1 LQKTQLLV
9 TAFDDYQLLIHYKI
23 LTVKSEDFYFGALIV
38 LLYLCCIKN
47 TYTEDQKQ
55 GILFLYKNG
64 MSVKNIGRSVGLG
77 RKAIFNFIEKNVPNK
92 RDKSEGQ
99 RARHGTFIKE
109 DAFDILS
116 PEALYW
122 IGFLYAD
129 GGIEAAR
136 PIVALGIAECDK
148 PHLEKYNKFLGGN
161 LNIGTY
167 TNSNKHLKGCN
178 KEDSTICR
186 ISYSNKRIHDRLL
199 ELGFNSNKSSYI
211 LPNSQLINS
220 RDFWRGVIDGDGWIG
235 KYEREDCNKLIET
248 IGLSGTELTLIEFI
262 NFINNSGI
270 KCGTTP
276 HKDKRGN
283 VWKVELHS
291 TIAKQ
296 VMNLLYK
303 DASVY
308 LDRKYQTYLAITQNV
323 V

>member
-1 LQKTQLLV
+1 MKTQ
-9 TAFDDYQLLIHYKI
+9 
-23 LTVKSEDFYFGALIV
+23 
-38 LLYLCCIKN
+38 
-47 TYTEDQKQ
+47 YTEDQKQ

-64 MSVKNIGRSVGLG
+64 MSVKNIGKSVGLG

-92 RDKSEGQ
+92 RTTKNGEAQ

-136 PIVALGIAECDK
+136 PIVALGIAQCDK
-148 PHLEKYNKFLGGN
+148 PHLEKYNHFLGGK

-178 KEDSTICR
+178 KEESIICR

-199 ELGFNSNKSSYI
+199 ELGFTSNKSSYI
-211 LPNSQLINS
+211 LPNSILITS
-220 RDFWRGVIDGDGWIG
+220 RDFWRGIIDGDGWVG
-235 KYEREDCNKLIET
+235 EYKKDDCVKLIET

-262 NFINNSGI
+262 NFVNNSGI

-276 HKDKRGN
+276 YKDKRAK
-283 VWKVELHS
+283 VWRLDLHCQV
-291 TIAKQ
+291 AKQ

-303 DASVY
+303 DATVY
-308 LDRKYQTYLAITQNV
+308 LERKYQTYINIIEKEKEGIGYLVNSI
-323 V
+323 